1 MIAIESWLQLGAFFE
16 YYTLHYETLS
26 NIAYMSGTLWGVSLE
41 ACVAART
48 CLPVD
53 SPRETAA
60 GAVPPA
66 TGGTGHGT
74 AAVDPSNIAAT
85 TTGYRNKYISPPH
98 IHMLQE
104 NWK

>member
-1 MIAIESWLQLGAFFE
+1 MIAIESWLQLGVFLE

-26 NIAYMSGTLWGVSLE
+26 NIAYMSGTLWCVSLE

-53 SPRETAA
+53 SPRETA

-66 TGGTGHGT
+66 TGGTRHGT
-74 AAVDPSNIAAT
+74 AAVDTTPSSRQPPGTGINI
-85 TTGYRNKYISPPH
+85 YPPH

>member
-1 MIAIESWLQLGAFFE
+1 MIAIESWLQLGVFFE

-26 NIAYMSGTLWGVSLE
+26 NIAYMSGTLWCVSLE

-53 SPRETAA
+53 SPRETA

-66 TGGTGHGT
+66 TGGTRHGT
-74 AAVDPSNIAAT
+74 AAVDPSNILQPQPSGT
-85 TTGYRNKYISPPH
+85 EINIYPPH

>member
-26 NIAYMSGTLWGVSLE
+26 NIAYMSGTLWCVSLE

-53 SPRETAA
+53 SPRETA

-74 AAVDPSNIAAT
+74 AAVDPSNI
-85 TTGYRNKYISPPH
+85 
-98 IHMLQE
+98 
-104 NWK
+104 